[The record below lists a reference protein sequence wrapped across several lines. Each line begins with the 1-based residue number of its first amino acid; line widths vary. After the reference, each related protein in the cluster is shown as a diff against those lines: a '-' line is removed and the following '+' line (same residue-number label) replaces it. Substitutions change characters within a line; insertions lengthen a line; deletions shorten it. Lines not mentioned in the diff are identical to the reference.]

1 MKKILFLIALFTL
14 FVGANSYAAKLYAD
28 LSKLTTVD
36 EVNATW
42 ADNTITWIGQSN
54 NMVSNFD
61 FDAGDYSSWEKI
73 VVNITSL
80 NNAIGVR
87 VQIRAGGVE
96 KTKAFNGTG
105 EIEVN
110 LKDFGFEGDALT
122 SVEWIRMLGSG
133 WYDGESHTINAENPA
148 SAIIGEVYLY
158 KSNPNL
164 GTGTKTPRLLLRN
177 GAINSSE
184 FGITPIAPSTLTT
197 DNLYAATFTSK
208 GGYCNTFKYEG
219 LDVSD
224 YDKAVVNY
232 TIERGNGDWH
242 INLPNGSHTA
252 LPIGTDQVYVVD
264 LKDVDT
270 YGDFTVFNWNHSGKS
285 ITISEVY
292 LFKSSSVEF
301 EFDAFGKG
309 TVDKSKLTAIGG
321 LTYDP
326 STGVLSSDGTAGSL
340 ALEFATPVDMRNLF
354 QFNVANSGQTG
365 DILSRLEFYDE
376 DDTKINTWNGI
387 KLGNTSYPGGI
398 DDNATNAFLNHK
410 PVKRMVWPSDANASN
425 KGKTATIT
433 SVAFTCK
440 TIACKKA
447 GETQLNTLPYKTM
460 AGASTTPAWNMNVSN
475 SLYYGS
481 TTGDA
486 AVSYADVTDYEEIR
500 IYRDDNTG
508 FRAFFINS
516 AGTNVNNINDK
527 SDASSWNIEGKYW
540 SIDLSKVEKYGEIVA
555 LQGIKSTASWISD
568 AVKDIEVYKTPA
580 VGAAK
585 YTLTGSGMQL
595 AETVAALADASATCI
610 DATGVTGITTNT
622 AAGRTLLTSANPNC
636 LFLGTT
642 GNGALANTHNV
653 VTSGTCDN
661 LELTDG
667 YPFKAPAEFTA
678 TTSVSYDRTLTEGKT
693 TTVCL
698 PFALSAEEAATMG
711 KFYALTNLADETL
724 TFTRDEDEISAN
736 TPYLFVPATT
746 AFDDYASK
754 TIAATP
760 ASIKTSVTGV
770 EFIGTLASTTIPAS
784 DGSTDYYAFN
794 NGDLVKIETKEATLP
809 AFRGYFKVT
818 SGGGARLATL
828 FIEDSLTGINEVSNS
843 EDIKAVNNF
852 EGKVFENGKIVIFKK
867 GMKFN
872 AAGAQIK

>member
-36 EVNATW
+36 GVNATW
-42 ADNTITWIGQSN
+42 DGEHNTMTWVGQSN
-54 NMVSNFD
+54 NMISNFD

-164 GTGTKTPRLLLRN
+164 GPGTKTPLLLLKN
-177 GAINSSE
+177 GEINSSE
-184 FGITPIAPSTLTT
+184 FDITPIGPSTLTT

-219 LDVSD
+219 LDVSE
-224 YDKAVVNY
+224 YDKAVINY

-242 INLPNGSHTA
+242 INRPSGGNIA

-264 LKDVDT
+264 LKGVDT

-285 ITISEVY
+285 IAISEVY

-309 TVDKSKLTAIGG
+309 TVDKSKLTATGG

-340 ALEFATPVDMRNLF
+340 VLEFATPVDMRNLF

-376 DDTKINTWNGI
+376 DDAKINTWNSI
-387 KLGNTSYPGGI
+387 KLGNTWNPEGI
-398 DDNATNAFLNHK
+398 DNNATNAFLNHK

-425 KGKTATIT
+425 NGKTATIT

-447 GETQLNTLPYKTM
+447 GETQLKTLPYNTM
-460 AGASTTPAWNMNVSN
+460 AGASATPAWNVST
-475 SLYYGS
+475 STDTYYGTS
-481 TTGDA
+481 EGTNA
-486 AVSYADVTDYEEIR
+486 ISYADVTEYSELR
-500 IYRDDNTG
+500 IYRDNNTG
-508 FRAFFINS
+508 FRAFFVDA
-516 AGTNVNNINDK
+516 AGTKVNNINHENA
-527 SDASSWNIEGKYW
+527 ASSWNAEGKYW
-540 SIDLSKVEKYGEIVA
+540 SIDLSKVEKYEEKVA
-555 LQGIKSTASWISD
+555 LQSIKSAGWGQNNI
-568 AVKDIEVYKTPA
+568 VNNIVVYKTPA
-580 VGAAK
+580 ANVPQ

-595 AETVAALADASATCI
+595 AETVAALADATATCI
-610 DATGVTGITTNT
+610 DATGVTGITTNSEE
-622 AAGRTLLTSANPNC
+622 GRTLLTSANPNC
-636 LFLGTT
+636 LFLGKV
-642 GNGALANTHNV
+642 GNGYLSNTKNV
-653 VTSGTCDN
+653 VDGDACAN

-667 YPFKAPAEFTA
+667 NYSFKASADFTA
-678 TTSVSYDRTLTEGKT
+678 TSASYDRTFTVDQPS
-693 TTVCL
+693 TVCL
-698 PFALSAEEAATMG
+698 PFALSAEEVTAAGT
-711 KFYALTNLADETL
+711 FYELTSYSAGVL
-724 TFTRDEDEISAN
+724 TFTPVA
-736 TPYLFVPATT
+736 TTAAYKPYLFKAAT
-746 AFDDYASK
+746 ANPFSGYSDKAID
-754 TIAATP
+754 ATP
-760 ASIKTSVTGV
+760 ADLSVIAGDATMTGTMARQSVNGCYGWNSADGAFSKATTDEVIIDPFRAYISI
-770 EFIGTLASTTIPAS
+770 
-784 DGSTDYYAFN
+784 
-794 NGDLVKIETKEATLP
+794 
-809 AFRGYFKVT
+809 
-818 SGGGARLATL
+818 SGGLARVAAL
-828 FIEDSLTGINEVSNS
+828 FIDSSVTGINEVSNS
-843 EDIKAVNNF
+843 EEVKSVKNF
-852 EGKVFENGKIVIFKK
+852 EGKVFENGKIYIFKK

-872 AAGAQIK
+872 AAGAQVK